1 MYIYSI
7 YIYMYLHLCT
17 CLCMYL
23 YACGTRF
30 LKQER
35 INFAPAQQ
43 VFLFET
49 SHLAIPAGWK
59 KPQAALSTNQKFLTS
74 NQ

>member
-1 MYIYSI
+1 
-7 YIYMYLHLCT
+7 
-17 CLCMYL
+17 MYL

-30 LKQER
+30 LVQER

-59 KPQAALSTNQKFLTS
+59 KPQAALSTNQKFLTT